1 MRKLLL
7 LSTAAAVIGAT
18 SLVDPANAET
28 TAPAAA
34 SASEIDP
41 VIVIGTR
48 SQRRAS
54 NTPGTVS
61 VIDAAQIETQLA
73 TDIKDLIRFEP
84 GVSVQTSPARFG
96 LALSGA
102 GRDGNAG
109 FTIRGMGGD
118 RVLIINDGVRL
129 PAGFSFGAQ
138 AVGRGGYNDLDL
150 IKSVEIL
157 RGPASALYGSDGIAG
172 AVAFTTKD
180 PSDFLVGDQSIGA
193 RARVAYNS
201 ADEGW
206 TEGLALAGRSGSIS
220 GLLAYTRRDYQE
232 TANRGSVAGVG
243 AARTGPNPQD
253 FTSNAYLGKLVWEV
267 NPNHTLRLTYDHLAS
282 TMTGDALSSQG
293 TTTTVRTG
301 PTVVTTRTTVYQVVA
316 DDETQR
322 DRVSLDWRFSD
333 FLGLTDGSVSGYW
346 QDSATRQYT
355 FEDRDIFTTVGASPT
370 TTVASDRVRDTTFD
384 NTVYGVAAQ
393 GARIFGESG
402 AIQHRVT
409 LGGDWSMTKQE
420 GIRDGVTPPTGET
433 FPIRAFPITEFQ
445 LAGLYVQDE
454 IELLDGALSIIPAVR
469 YDWYDLS
476 PKPDAR
482 FPAAAS
488 GQSDDHISPKL
499 GVVYWTGAHLGVF
512 ANYAIGFRAPSPM
525 QVNNYFENP
534 VFGYRSIPNPN
545 LTPETSESF
554 EAGLR
559 LRDIDVAGGA
569 MRLNTTAF
577 TTHYD
582 DFIDQVSVGGRGIP
596 GVDPTVFQYV
606 NLTEVDIRG
615 LEARAD
621 IYWDNGFS
629 LIGSAAYAEG
639 EQTTNGRRTQLGS
652 VDPVKVVAGLNYAAS
667 SALWGGSATVTL
679 SGKKDETTYNLSC
692 GSTCYLG
699 DSFTLLDL
707 TAYWNVTERAT
718 LRAGIF
724 NALDQKYA
732 WWSDYRGLGKTPDA
746 ATPPNYSDPAIRDA
760 YTQAG
765 RNFGVSLTVRL

>member
-1 MRKLLL
+1 MRNLLL
-7 LSTAAAVIGAT
+7 LSTAVAAVGSALIVQPVRAEAPIAAPAVAAT
-18 SLVDPANAET
+18 TDVDP
-28 TAPAAA
+28 
-34 SASEIDP
+34 
-41 VIVIGTR
+41 VVVIGTR
-48 SQRRAS
+48 SRRLAS

-61 VIDAAQIETQLA
+61 VIDAEQIETMLA

-84 GVSVQTSPARFG
+84 GVSVPTSPSRFS

-102 GRDGNAG
+102 GRDGNSG

-180 PSDFLVGDQSIGA
+180 PSDFLIGDQTFGA
-193 RARVAYNS
+193 RGRVAYNS

-232 TANRGSVAGVG
+232 TENKGSVGGVG
-243 AARTGPNPQD
+243 ATRTQPNPQD
-253 FTSNAYLGKLVWEV
+253 FSSNAYLGKLVWDIA
-267 NPNHTLRLTYDHLAS
+267 PNHALRLTYDHLDS
-282 TMTGDALSSQG
+282 EMDGDALSSRSA
-293 TTTTVRTG
+293 TVLA
-301 PTVVTTRTTVYQVVA
+301 VTA
-316 DDETQR
+316 HDETQR
-322 DRVSLDWRFSD
+322 DRVSGEWRFSD
-333 FLGLTDGSVSGYW
+333 FAGLSDGSVSLYW
-346 QDSATRQYT
+346 QDATTRQYT
-355 FEDRDIFTTVGASPT
+355 FEDRTPAV
-370 TTVASDRVRDTTFD
+370 DRARDVTFD
-384 NTVYGVAAQ
+384 NTVYGLAAQ
-393 GARIFGESG
+393 GSRVFGAGS
-402 AIQHRVT
+402 AMQHRVT
-409 LGGDWSMTKQE
+409 FGGDWSMTTQE
-420 GIRDGVTPPTGET
+420 GVRDGVTPPVGET
-433 FPIRAFPITEFQ
+433 FPVRAFPKTEFQ
-445 LAGLYVQDE
+445 LAGLFVQDE
-454 IELLDGALSIIPAVR
+454 IELMGGALSIIPAVR

-476 PKPDAR
+476 PKVDAQ

-512 ANYAIGFRAPSPM
+512 ANYSLGFRAPSPM
-525 QVNNYFENP
+525 QVNNFFENP

-545 LTPETSESF
+545 LSPETSESF
-554 EAGLR
+554 EAGFR
-559 LRDIDVAGGA
+559 LRDIDVAGGK

-577 TTHYD
+577 ATHYD
-582 DFIDQVSVGGRGIP
+582 DFIDQVVVAGSGIP
-596 GVDPTVFQYV
+596 GVDPLVYQYV

-639 EQTTNGRRTQLGS
+639 EQTTSGRRTDLAS
-652 VDPVKVVAGLNYAAS
+652 VDPVKLVAGLNYAAPS
-667 SALWGGSATVTL
+667 GVWGGSATVTW
-679 SGKKDETTYNLSC
+679 SGKKEDTTYGGLSC
-692 GSTCYLG
+692 GSACYLG

-718 LRAGIF
+718 LRAGAF
-724 NALDQKYA
+724 NVFDETYG
-732 WWSDYRGLGKTPDA
+732 WWSDVRGLSA
-746 ATPPNYSDPAIRDA
+746 ASIVKDA
-760 YTQAG
+760 YTQPG
-765 RNFGVSLTVRL
+765 RNFGVSLTLRL

>member
-1 MRKLLL
+1 MRNLLL
-7 LSTAAAVIGAT
+7 LSTAVAAVGSALI
-18 SLVDPANAET
+18 VQPVRAEAPIA
-28 TAPAAA
+28 APAAA
-34 SASEIDP
+34 TTDVDP
-41 VIVIGTR
+41 VVVIGTR
-48 SQRRAS
+48 SRRLAS

-61 VIDAAQIETQLA
+61 VIDAEQIETMLA

-84 GVSVQTSPARFG
+84 GVSVPTSPSRFS

-102 GRDGNAG
+102 GRDGNSG

-118 RVLIINDGVRL
+118 RVLIVNDGVRL

-180 PSDFLVGDQSIGA
+180 PSDFLIGDQTFGA
-193 RARVAYNS
+193 RGRVAYNS

-206 TEGLALAGRSGSIS
+206 TEGLALAARSGSIS

-232 TANRGSVAGVG
+232 TENKGSVGGVG
-243 AARTGPNPQD
+243 ATRTQPNPQD
-253 FTSNAYLGKLVWEV
+253 FTSNAYLGKLVWDV
-267 NPNHTLRLTYDHLAS
+267 APNHALRLTYDHLDS
-282 TMTGDALSSQG
+282 EMDGDALSSRSA
-293 TTTTVRTG
+293 TVLA
-301 PTVVTTRTTVYQVVA
+301 VTA
-316 DDETQR
+316 HDETQR
-322 DRVSLDWRFSD
+322 DRVSGEWRFSD
-333 FLGLTDGSVSGYW
+333 FAGLSDGSVSLYW
-346 QDSATRQYT
+346 QDATTRQYT
-355 FEDRDIFTTVGASPT
+355 FEDRTPAV
-370 TTVASDRVRDTTFD
+370 DRARDVTFD
-384 NTVYGVAAQ
+384 NTVYGLAAQ
-393 GARIFGESG
+393 GSRVFGAGS
-402 AIQHRVT
+402 AMQHRVT
-409 LGGDWSMTKQE
+409 FGGDWSMTTQE
-420 GIRDGVTPPTGET
+420 GVRDGVTPPVGET
-433 FPIRAFPITEFQ
+433 FPVRAFPKTEFQ
-445 LAGLYVQDE
+445 LAGLFVQDE

-476 PKPDAR
+476 PKVDAQ

-512 ANYAIGFRAPSPM
+512 ANYSLGFRAPSPM
-525 QVNNYFENP
+525 QVNNFFENP

-545 LTPETSESF
+545 LSPETSESF
-554 EAGLR
+554 EAGFR
-559 LRDIDVAGGA
+559 LRDIDVAGGK

-577 TTHYD
+577 ATHYD
-582 DFIDQVSVGGRGIP
+582 DFIDQVVVSGRGIP
-596 GVDPTVFQYV
+596 GVDPLVYQYV

-639 EQTTNGRRTQLGS
+639 EQTTSGRRTDLAS
-652 VDPVKVVAGLNYAAS
+652 VDPVKLVAGLNYAAPS
-667 SALWGGSATVTL
+667 GVWGGSATVTW
-679 SGKKDETTYNLSC
+679 SGKKEDTTYGGLSC
-692 GSTCYLG
+692 GSACYLG

-718 LRAGIF
+718 LRAGAF
-724 NALDQKYA
+724 NVFDETYG
-732 WWSDYRGLGKTPDA
+732 WWSDVRGLS
-746 ATPPNYSDPAIRDA
+746 ATSTVKDA
-760 YTQAG
+760 YTQPG
-765 RNFGVSLTVRL
+765 RNFGVSLTLRL

>member
-1 MRKLLL
+1 MTVRPA
-7 LSTAAAVIGAT
+7 SAETALEASPT
-18 SLVDPANAET
+18 EVDP
-28 TAPAAA
+28 
-34 SASEIDP
+34 
-41 VIVIGTR
+41 VVVIGTR
-48 SQRRAS
+48 SQRLAS
-54 NTPGTVS
+54 NTPGTIS
-61 VIDAAQIETQLA
+61 VIDAAQIETLLA

-84 GVSVQTSPARFG
+84 GVSVPTSPARFG

-102 GRDGNAG
+102 GRDGNSG

-118 RVLIINDGVRL
+118 RVLIVNDGVRL

-180 PSDFLVGDQSIGA
+180 PSDFLVGDQTFGA

-232 TANRGSVAGVG
+232 TENKGSIGGLG
-243 AARTGPNPQD
+243 ATRTQPNPQD
-253 FTSNAYLGKLVWEV
+253 FASNAYLGKLVWEV
-267 NPNHTLRLTYDHLAS
+267 NPSHTLRLTYDYLDS
-282 TMTGDALSSQG
+282 KMDGDALSSRSAS
-293 TTTTVRTG
+293 VLA
-301 PTVVTTRTTVYQVVA
+301 VTA

-322 DRVSLDWRFSD
+322 DRVSADWRFKD
-333 FLGLTDGSVSGYW
+333 FAGLSEGSLSLYW
-346 QDSATRQYT
+346 QDATTRQYT
-355 FEDRDIFTTVGASPT
+355 FEDRATLA
-370 TTVASDRVRDTTFD
+370 DRVRDTTFD
-384 NTVYGVAAQ
+384 NTVYGLAAQ
-393 GARIFGESG
+393 GARVFGRGG
-402 AIQHRVT
+402 AVQHRVT
-409 LGGDWSMTKQE
+409 FGGDWSMTKQE
-420 GIRDGVTPPTGET
+420 GIRDGVIPPVGEA
-433 FPIRAFPITEFQ
+433 FPIRAFPKTEFQ
-445 LAGLYVQDE
+445 LAGLFVQDE
-454 IELLDGALSIIPAVR
+454 IELLNGALSIIPAVR

-476 PKPDAR
+476 PKPDAQ

-512 ANYAIGFRAPSPM
+512 ANYALGFRAPSPM

-545 LTPETSESF
+545 LSPETSESF
-554 EAGLR
+554 EAGFR
-559 LRDIDVAGGA
+559 LRDIDVAGGK

-577 TTHYD
+577 ATHYD
-582 DFIDQVSVGGRGIP
+582 DFIDQVAVAGSGIP
-596 GVDPTVFQYV
+596 GVDPLVYQYV

-621 IYWDNGFS
+621 LYWDNGFS

-639 EQTTNGRRTQLGS
+639 KQTTDGRQTELGS
-652 VDPVKVVAGLNYAAS
+652 VDPVKVVAGLNYAAPS
-667 SALWGGSATVTL
+667 GSWGGSATVTW
-679 SGKKDETTYNLSC
+679 SGKKDQTSYNLSC
-692 GSTCYLG
+692 ANACYLG

-707 TAYWNVTERAT
+707 TAYWNVTERTT
-718 LRAGIF
+718 LRAGAF
-724 NALDQKYA
+724 NVFDETYG
-732 WWSDYRGLGKTPDA
+732 WWSDVRGLS
-746 ATPPNYSDPAIRDA
+746 ATSTVKDA
-760 YTQAG
+760 YTQPG
-765 RNFGVSLTVRL
+765 RNFNVSLTLRL

>member
-1 MRKLLL
+1 MRTLLL
-7 LSTAAAVIGAT
+7 LSTAAAAIGSALT
-18 SLVDPANAET
+18 VQPVHAEAPLAA
-28 TAPAAA
+28 APAA
-34 SASEIDP
+34 EVDP
-41 VIVIGTR
+41 VVVLGTR
-48 SQRRAS
+48 SRRLAS
-54 NTPGTVS
+54 NVPGTVS
-61 VIDAAQIETQLA
+61 VIDAEQIETLLA

-84 GVSVQTSPARFG
+84 GVSVPTSPARFG

-102 GRDGNAG
+102 GRDGNSG

-118 RVLIINDGVRL
+118 RVLIVNDGVRL
-129 PAGFSFGAQ
+129 PSGFSFGAQ

-180 PSDFLVGDQSIGA
+180 PSDFLVGDQTFGA

-206 TEGLALAGRSGSIS
+206 TEGLAVAGRSGSLS

-232 TANRGSVAGVG
+232 TENKGSVDGFG
-243 AARTGPNPQD
+243 ALRTEANPQD
-253 FTSNAYLGKLVWEV
+253 STSNAYLGKLVWEV
-267 NPNHTLRLTYDHLAS
+267 NPNHTLRLTYDHLDS

-293 TTTTVRTG
+293 TTTAVRLG
-301 PTVVTTRTTVYQVVA
+301 PPVVTTRTTVNQVTA

-333 FLGLTDGSVSGYW
+333 FLGLSDGSLSGYW
-346 QDSATRQYT
+346 QDSTTRQYT
-355 FEDRDIFTTVGASPT
+355 FEDRDISTTVGSGPT
-370 TTVASDRVRDTTFD
+370 TTVASDRARDTTFD
-384 NTVYGVAAQ
+384 NTVYGFAAQ
-393 GARIFGESG
+393 GSRVFNQGG
-402 AIQHRVT
+402 AAQHRVT
-409 LGGDWSMTKQE
+409 FGGDWSMTKQE
-420 GIRDGVTPPTGET
+420 GVRDGVAPPVGET
-433 FPIRAFPITEFQ
+433 FPIRAFPKTEYQ
-445 LAGLYVQDE
+445 LAGLFLQDE
-454 IELLDGALSIIPAVR
+454 IEMLGGALSIIPAVR

-476 PKPDAR
+476 PKVDAQ

-512 ANYAIGFRAPSPM
+512 ANYALGFRAPSPM

-545 LTPETSESF
+545 LSPETSESF
-554 EAGLR
+554 EAGFR
-559 LRDIDVAGGA
+559 LRDIDVAGGK

-577 TTHYD
+577 ATHYD
-582 DFIDQVSVGGRGIP
+582 DFIDQVSVSGSGVP
-596 GVDPTVFQYV
+596 GVDPLVYQYV
-606 NLTEVDIRG
+606 NLTEVDIKG

-639 EQTTNGRRTQLGS
+639 EQTTGGRRTELGS
-652 VDPVKVVAGLNYAAS
+652 VDPVKVVAGLNYAAPS
-667 SALWGGSATVTL
+667 GVWGGSATVTW
-679 SGKKDETTYNLSC
+679 SGKKDQATYNLSC
-692 GSTCYLG
+692 GTTCYLG

-718 LRAGIF
+718 LRAGAF
-724 NALDQKYA
+724 NVFDETYG
-732 WWSDYRGLGKTPDA
+732 WWSDVRGLSA
-746 ATPPNYSDPAIRDA
+746 SSDIKDA
-760 YTQAG
+760 YTQPG
-765 RNFGVSLTVRL
+765 RNFGVSLTLRL